1 MGDRLSRKER
11 KKKAAYRERRG
22 KGKLVI
28 KKEEEKES
36 RLSRKERKK
45 KAGYEERRGKRKQVI
60 KKGEE
65 K

>member
-28 KKEEEKES
+28 KKEEEKEI
-36 RLSRKERKK
+36 RLSRKERKR
-45 KAGYEERRGKRKQVI
+45 KAGY
-60 KKGEE
+60 
-65 K
+65 

>member
-28 KKEEEKES
+28 KKGEDKES
-36 RLSRKERKK
+36 MRRK
-45 KAGYEERRGKRKQVI
+45 GSILLY
-60 KKGEE
+60 GEQFVPRILTFVSSLYLPV
-65 K
+65 